1 MKTISEVRAAFW
13 AENPQFKGEYRKTY
27 RQNDYHCDI
36 RCAFVEWLDQAHR
49 AGSITDKMADKV
61 TL

>member
-13 AENPQFKGEYRKTY
+13 AENPQYTGDYRVTY

-36 RCAFVEWLDQAHR
+36 RCAFVDWLDHVHR
-49 AGSITDKMADKV
+49 AGIISDSLADRV